1 MGKKNLPA
9 SIPRKD
15 RKRAKPVSD
24 FYGVPVCRKCHA
36 EPEDPQAAALMY
48 TLNAHEFEDR
58 STKSA
63 LRHLLNGH
71 MWASY
76 ATCWHLIHEVKLEN
90 PDDDAQAKDILLQ
103 AGSAIFGLWEPNI
116 ELLEPRP
123 VAQPGWRATLPFR
136 ASINCASH
144 LRRRSMGQKI
154 DLELS
159 EVIDIRPFIVVY
171 IMSIMRRNLHLPP
184 GDVFPFLS
192 LAK

>member
-1 MGKKNLPA
+1 
-9 SIPRKD
+9 
-15 RKRAKPVSD
+15 
-24 FYGVPVCRKCHA
+24 
-36 EPEDPQAAALMY
+36 MY